1 MKYYYY
7 ISPSLNAWENLAL
20 DEFFLNELKGDYVL
34 LYLYINHDAV
44 IIGRNQNAWKEC
56 NLEQMDRDEVKL
68 VRRMS
73 GGGAVFHDIE
83 NLNFSFH
90 ANRKNYN
97 LDRQV
102 KTVLDAVRNMGISAE
117 YTGRNDISVDGK
129 KFSGNAFCIR
139 GDNELH
145 HGTLLINTDM
155 NRLSNYLNVSA
166 EKIRSKGVESVKS
179 RVCNLTDYNP
189 ELTVETAI
197 EALKE
202 SFRSN
207 YGDFEEV
214 TFSEDSKE
222 KIDKL
227 FEKHKS
233 WEWRLGETIQFD
245 YVTEKRF
252 PWGEIDLNINI
263 KQGIVDKVELFTD
276 ALDTSLPEIIKE
288 GLIGSRF
295 NSKEMAESLLK
306 KNDSQQIKDV
316 ADYIISLNI

>member
-189 ELTVETAI
+189 DLTVETAI

-214 TFSEDSKE
+214 SFDEDSRR

-227 FEKHKS
+227 YEKHKS

-245 YVTEKRF
+245 YMTETRF
-252 PWGEIDLNINI
+252 PWGGIDLNINI
-263 KQGIVDKVELFTD
+263 KQGIVDKVEVFTD
-276 ALDTSLPEIIKE
+276 ALDTNIPEIIKE
-288 GLIGSRF
+288 GLVGSRF
-295 NSKEMAESLLK
+295 SSKEMAENLLK
-306 KNDSQQIKDV
+306 KCDSQQIKDV
-316 ADYIISLNI
+316 ADYIATLGI